1 MRTGA
6 KANLPAIVPNSPR
19 GGEVE
24 LDGSVRK
31 PILFGFG
38 LCALFLGGALGWGSL
53 VAIPAGA
60 IAPGV
65 ISPDS
70 NRRTVQHFEGG
81 IIASL
86 KVREG
91 AQVTA
96 GQALVLLESVQ
107 ASSAYE
113 ALSNQHRTLL
123 ITRARLEAEQA
134 GASEFSLPDDVA
146 TQANTPEMQ
155 TIVKGQRLIF
165 ETRRTTHE
173 VNKRILNQRIAQSHE
188 QILALSAQVASA
200 TTQLELIAEELA
212 GKEQLSRRGI
222 IPKPEVLRIQRM
234 QAEIIGRRGEY
245 EGTIARVHQQIG
257 EAQSQLLA
265 LDAQRADQISTQ
277 MDQLR
282 LELSVTSEKLTASRD
297 VLSRTVVTAPVTGT
311 VVNMRVK
318 TEGGVVLKGEPIL
331 DIVPAEDKLLIDARV
346 APTDIDVVHV
356 GLPAVVHLTAF
367 SNRGLPRL
375 TGIVRMVSADRLQD
389 TPTGA
394 PYFLARVEVNR
405 GDLDRVGQKAE
416 LVSGMPAE
424 VLIVTAERT
433 MIEYLI
439 EPFRQAFWRSFR
451 EV

>member
-6 KANLPAIVPNSPR
+6 KKNLPAVIGKSPVS
-19 GGEVE
+19 GGVE
-24 LDGSVRK
+24 LESAVRK
-31 PILFGFG
+31 PIFVGFS
-38 LCALFLGGALGWGSL
+38 LCAVFLGGALAWGSM

-60 IAPGV
+60 VAPGV

-91 AQVTA
+91 AMVTA
-96 GQALVLLESVQ
+96 GQPLVLLESVQ

-134 GASEFSLPDDVA
+134 GASELNLPDGLA
-146 TQANTPEMQ
+146 MQASTPEMQ
-155 TIVKGQRLIF
+155 MILKGQQSIF
-165 ETRRTTHE
+165 ETRRSTHD
-173 VNKRILNQRIAQSHE
+173 VNRRILNQRIAQSHE

-200 TTQLELIAEELA
+200 TTQLELIAEELS

-234 QAEIIGRRGEY
+234 QAEIMGRRGEY
-245 EGTIARVHQQIG
+245 QGTIARVHQQIG

-265 LDAQRADQISTQ
+265 LDAQRADQISTH
-277 MDQLR
+277 MDQVR
-282 LELSVTSEKLTASRD
+282 LELSVTAEKLTASRD

-346 APTDIDVVHV
+346 APTDIDVVHI

-389 TPTGA
+389 SPTSA

-405 GDLDRVGQKAE
+405 GDLDRNGHKAE

>member
-6 KANLPAIVPNSPR
+6 KENLPAVIGKSPVS
-19 GGEVE
+19 GGVE
-24 LDGSVRK
+24 LESAVRK
-31 PILFGFG
+31 PIFVGFS
-38 LCALFLGGALGWGSL
+38 LCAVFLGGALAWGSM

-60 IAPGV
+60 VAPGV

-91 AQVTA
+91 AMVTA
-96 GQALVLLESVQ
+96 GQPLVLLESVQ

-123 ITRARLEAEQA
+123 ITRALPNDLAMQA
-134 GASEFSLPDDVA
+134 S
-146 TQANTPEMQ
+146 TPEMQ
-155 TIVKGQRLIF
+155 MILKGQQSIF
-165 ETRRTTHE
+165 ETRRSTHD
-173 VNKRILNQRIAQSHE
+173 VNRRILNQRIAQSHE

-200 TTQLELIAEELA
+200 TTQLELIAEELS

-234 QAEIIGRRGEY
+234 QAEIMGRRGEY
-245 EGTIARVHQQIG
+245 QGTIARVHQQIG

-265 LDAQRADQISTQ
+265 LDAQRADQISTH
-277 MDQLR
+277 MDQVR
-282 LELSVTSEKLTASRD
+282 LELSVTAEKLTASRD

-346 APTDIDVVHV
+346 APTDIDVVHI

-389 TPTGA
+389 SPTSA

-405 GDLDRVGQKAE
+405 GDLDRNGHKAE

>member
-6 KANLPAIVPNSPR
+6 NLPAVVHAPP
-19 GGEVE
+19 GGGVIE
-24 LDGSVRK
+24 LEGSVRK
-31 PILFGFG
+31 PMRFGFG
-38 LCALFLGGALGWGSL
+38 LCVVFLGGALVWGAT

-60 IAPGV
+60 VAPGV

-70 NRRTVQHFEGG
+70 NRKTVQHFEGG
-81 IIASL
+81 IISSL

-91 AQVTA
+91 DFVAA
-96 GQALVLLESVQ
+96 GQPLILLESVQ
-107 ASSAYE
+107 ASTAYE
-113 ALSNQHRTLL
+113 ALSNQYRTLL

-134 GASEFSLPDDVA
+134 GASEFKLSDDLA

-155 TIVKGQRLIF
+155 TILNGQRSIF
-165 ETRRTTHE
+165 ETRRSTHD

-200 TTQLELIAEELA
+200 TTQLELIAEELQ
-212 GKEQLSRRGI
+212 GKEQLARRGI
-222 IPKPEVLRIQRM
+222 IPKPELLRIQRM
-234 QAEIIGRRGEY
+234 QAEIMGRRGEY
-245 EGTIARVHQQIG
+245 QGTIARVYQQIG

-265 LDAQRADQISTQ
+265 LDAQRADQISTH
-277 MDQLR
+277 MDQVR
-282 LELSVTSEKLTASRD
+282 LELSVTAEKLTASRD

-311 VVNMRVK
+311 IVNMRLK

-346 APTDIDVVHV
+346 APNDIDVVHI

-367 SNRGLPRL
+367 ANRGLPRL
-375 TGIVRMVSADRLQD
+375 TGTVRMVSADRLQD
-389 TPTGA
+389 TPSSA

-405 GDLDRVGQKAE
+405 GDLDRHGRKAE
-416 LVSGMPAE
+416 LVPGMPAE

-439 EPFRQAFWRSFR
+439 EPFKQAFWRSFR